1 MGKELMCHLYGRNLE
16 KIIENSKGRICEF
29 HNLENG
35 KYIVSKYE
43 IFKGVTVFYN
53 DIHTSVIKKKLSK
66 NLNQSYEINHCR
78 EGRFECVLS
87 DGTITYMESG
97 DFAINASSNSSKES
111 FFPISHYQG
120 VTFYINPN
128 EFDSEIYFLEEMLG
142 IKFEVV
148 LRKLCNKDKVFVQ
161 RATRHIE
168 HIFYEVYKVPD
179 EILIEYLR
187 VKFQEL
193 FLYISSLD
201 TSNKISDRKYFIK
214 TNVDI
219 VKKIDE
225 FIKNNYEKNITYDK
239 LSEIFK
245 INSTTMKSCYK
256 SVFGQTIKE
265 AITSKRLEVAADF
278 LNNTS
283 ISITEIAIRVGFTD
297 HAKFSNTFKNKFNL
311 TPSEYRKISK
321 TAHLV

>member
-87 DGTITYMESG
+87 NGTITYMESG
-97 DFAINASSNSSKES
+97 DFAINESSNSSEDS
-111 FFPISHYQG
+111 LFPIYHYHG
-120 VTFYINPN
+120 VTFYINPK

-161 RATRHIE
+161 RATQHIE

-179 EILIEYLR
+179 DILIEYLR
-187 VKFQEL
+187 IKFQEL

-245 INSTTMKSCYK
+245 INTTTMKSCYK

-311 TPSEYRKISK
+311 TPAEYRKISK
-321 TAHLV
+321 TAHF

>member
-97 DFAINASSNSSKES
+97 DFAINASSNSSEES
-111 FFPISHYQG
+111 FFPISHYHG

-142 IKFEVV
+142 IKFKVV

-265 AITSKRLEVAADF
+265 VITSKRLEVVADF